1 MAVTITYAGYGA
13 GRNTR
18 DATAAIRQSYA
29 QGTRTFFAN
38 NDWVGDPAPG
48 EGKYLYIVWEIDRVA
63 YSGVVS
69 EEDESGVSLPD

>member
-13 GRNTR
+13 RANTR
-18 DATAAIRQSYA
+18 NATAAVRQAYA

-48 EGKYLYIVWEIDRVA
+48 EGKYLYIVWEVDGIPR
-63 YSGVVS
+63 SGVVAEDD
-69 EEDESGVSLPD
+69 EEGVSLPD